1 MPEQPATKDAHMT
14 PTQTRAGRKEW
25 IALGVLTLPLLLV
38 SMDITVLYFG
48 VPAIAAELETSSTQQ
63 LWMVDI
69 YGFILAG
76 MLITMGSIGDVVGRR
91 RLLLIGATVFGAAS
105 VAAAFSSSAE
115 MLIAARALQGLGGA
129 TLMPS
134 TLALVT
140 NMFRDPKQRSS
151 AIAVWSIGLSAGAA
165 IGPVI
170 SGSLLNSFWWGS
182 IFLINVPVLLLLL
195 IAAPLLV
202 PEYRAATPQK
212 FDILSALLSLA
223 AVLAVIWGLKEG
235 AANGFGA
242 VPLAAV
248 AAGAVVGALFLIR
261 QTRLAHPMV
270 DLRLY
275 RNRGFAPAISL
286 SLIAFFCLIGYG
298 IFTTQYLMGV
308 LGMRPLE
315 AALWTMASPALT
327 FLLVPFAVV
336 LARKV
341 RPAYVIAAGFVFGA
355 TGFAAMT
362 QIGVERDMTLL
373 VYGVVGIGVGSAIVL
388 TMVTDLVVAA
398 APPEKAGSVSALTQT
413 HQELG
418 GALGIAVLGT
428 IGASAYSGYF
438 DDHIGS
444 GFPASVL
451 APARETLG
459 GAAQSAAQLPGA
471 QAEEILHT
479 AHGAFVEAMHF
490 TAATGLVVALGAA
503 LLTVL
508 KLRHIPVTQDKE
520 NASQDLPAT
529 ADSYVP
535 VRPEVAVRTA
545 E

>member
-1 MPEQPATKDAHMT
+1 MT
-14 PTQTRAGRKEW
+14 PTHTRAGRKEW
-25 IALGVLTLPLLLV
+25 IALAVLTLPLLLV

-48 VPAIAAELETSSTQQ
+48 VPSIAADLETSSTQQ

-76 MLITMGSIGDVVGRR
+76 MLITMGSIGDFIGRR
-91 RLLLIGATVFGAAS
+91 RLLLIGATLFGVAS

-140 NMFRDPKQRSS
+140 NMFRDPKQRST

-182 IFLINVPVLLLLL
+182 IFLINVPVLLILLV
-195 IAAPLLV
+195 AAPLLV
-202 PEYRAATPQK
+202 PEFRAQTRQR
-212 FDILSALLSLA
+212 FDVLSAVLSLA
-223 AVLAVIWGLKEG
+223 AVLTVIWGLKEG
-235 AANGFGA
+235 AAGGFEA
-242 VPLAAV
+242 VPLASIAV
-248 AAGAVVGALFLIR
+248 GLVIGAAFLVR
-261 QTRLAHPMV
+261 QSRLADPMV
-270 DLRLY
+270 DLKLY

-298 IFTTQYLMGV
+298 IFTTQYLMSV

-315 AALWTMASPALT
+315 SALWTMASPALT
-327 FLLVPFAVV
+327 FLLVPFAVI
-336 LARKV
+336 LARTV

-362 QIGVERDMTLL
+362 QIGVERNMTLL

-398 APPEKAGSVSALTQT
+398 APPENAGSVSALTQT

-428 IGASAYSGYF
+428 IGASVYRGSF

-444 GFPASVL
+444 GIPAAAL
-451 APARETLG
+451 EPARETLG
-459 GAAQSAAQLPGA
+459 GAAESAARLTGA
-471 QAEEILHT
+471 PAADILST
-479 AHGAFVEAMHF
+479 AHGAFVDAMHA

-503 LLTVL
+503 LLAVL
-508 KLRHIPVTQDKE
+508 RLRHIPVTQEKQE
-520 NASQDLPAT
+520 APEESPAPT
-529 ADSYVP
+529 EPYAP

>member
-1 MPEQPATKDAHMT
+1 MT
-14 PTQTRAGRKEW
+14 PTETRAGRKEW
-25 IALGVLTLPLLLV
+25 IALAVLTLPLLLV

-48 VPAIAAELETSSTQQ
+48 VPSIAAELKTTSSQQ

-76 MLITMGSIGDVVGRR
+76 MLITMGSIGDFIGRR
-91 RLLLIGATVFGAAS
+91 RLLLIGATVFGVAS
-105 VAAAFSSSAE
+105 VAAAFSNSAE
-115 MLIAARALQGLGGA
+115 MLITARALQGLGGA

-182 IFLINVPVLLLLL
+182 IFLINVPVLVLLL

-202 PEYRAATPQK
+202 PEFRNPAAKK
-212 FDILSALLSLA
+212 FDAFSSLLSLA
-223 AVLAVIWGLKEG
+223 AVLSVIWGLKKG
-235 AANGFGA
+235 AIDGFDRL
-242 VPLAAV
+242 PLASI
-248 AAGAVVGALFLIR
+248 AAGLVIGALFLFR
-261 QTRLAHPMV
+261 QSRLEAPMV

-275 RNRGFAPAISL
+275 RRRGFAPAISL

-298 IFTTQYLMGV
+298 IFTTQYLMSV

-315 AALWTMASPALT
+315 SALWTMASPALT

-336 LARKV
+336 FARKV
-341 RPAYVIAAGFVFGA
+341 RPAYIIATAFVFGA
-355 TGFAAMT
+355 TGFAAMS
-362 QIGVERDMTLL
+362 QIGVDRNMTLL

-398 APPEKAGSVSALTQT
+398 APPEQAGSVSALTQT

-428 IGASAYSGYF
+428 IGASVYRHHF
-438 DDHIGS
+438 DNHIGS
-444 GFPASVL
+444 GVPAS
-451 APARETLG
+451 AIGQARQTLG
-459 GAAQSAAQLPGA
+459 GAAQTAVNLPKSQAATVLD
-471 QAEEILHT
+471 T
-479 AHGAFVEAMHF
+479 AHHAFVSAMHV
-490 TAATGLVVALGAA
+490 TALTGLGVALAAA
-503 LLTVL
+503 LLAAL
-508 KLRHIPVTQDKE
+508 RLRHIPPGQNGGETGEVAQS
-520 NASQDLPAT
+520 APAPRE
-529 ADSYVP
+529 SYVP
-535 VRPEVAVRTA
+535 QPEAAVFRTA

>member
-1 MPEQPATKDAHMT
+1 MT

-25 IALGVLTLPLLLV
+25 IALAVLTLPLLLV

-48 VPAIAAELETSSTQQ
+48 VPSIAAELETTSTQQ

-76 MLITMGSIGDVVGRR
+76 MLITMGSVGDVVGRR
-91 RLLLIGATVFGAAS
+91 RLLLIGATVFGIAS
-105 VAAAFSSSAE
+105 VAAAFAGSAE

-140 NMFRDPKQRSS
+140 NMFRDPKQRST

-202 PEYRAATPQK
+202 PEYRSATPQK
-212 FDILSALLSLA
+212 FDVLSALLSLA

-235 AANGFGA
+235 AAKGFDA
-242 VPLAAV
+242 LTLAAI
-248 AAGAVVGALFLIR
+248 AAGVVVGALFLIR
-261 QTRLAHPMV
+261 QSRLAHPMV

-327 FLLVPFAVV
+327 FLLVPFAVMA
-336 LARKV
+336 ARKV
-341 RPAYVIAAGFVFGA
+341 RPAYVITAGFVFGA

-362 QIGVERDMTLL
+362 QIGLERNMTLL

-428 IGASAYSGYF
+428 IGASAYSGSF

-444 GFPASVL
+444 GFAQSAL
-451 APARETLG
+451 EPARETLG
-459 GAAQSAAQLPGA
+459 GAAQAATHLPAA

-479 AHGAFVEAMHF
+479 AHGAFVDAMHM

-503 LLTVL
+503 LLSVL
-508 KLRHIPVTQDKE
+508 RLRHIQVTQNEE
-520 NASQDLPAT
+520 NTSENSPAAAGT
-529 ADSYVP
+529 HSVP
-535 VRPEVAVRTA
+535 RPEVAVRTA